1 MFCWMKTVIGSG
13 RSSFEFRV
21 ASTEKVQDVILVVL
35 QDLFC
40 HLCCTNVKGNVSSD
54 SNSRG
59 KGLIWNISYLQQYK
73 QMHIL

>member
-1 MFCWMKTVIGSG
+1 MQAAIGSG
-13 RSSFEFRV
+13 GSSFEFRA
-21 ASTEKVQDVILVVL
+21 ASTEKVEDLILVVL
-35 QDLFC
+35 RDFFC

-59 KGLIWNISYLQQYK
+59 RGLVWNISYRQQYK

>member
-1 MFCWMKTVIGSG
+1 MQTVIGSG
-13 RSSFEFRV
+13 KSSFEFRV
-21 ASTEKVQDVILVVL
+21 ASTEKVEDVILVML

-40 HLCCTNVKGNVSSD
+40 YLCHTNVKGNVFND
-54 SNSRG
+54 SNSGG